1 VLAWQITPDFVFD
14 PALVTEIEVRF
25 ERVGPNHT
33 RVDLEHRFFDRFGAR
48 AAEMRAIFDAGGLPG
63 APQGWA
69 GILRKF
75 AAVVT
80 APEERSDSTS
90 PEASRGHG

>member
-1 VLAWQITPDFVFD
+1 MAR
-14 PALVTEIEVRF
+14 TE
-25 ERVGPNHT
+25 
-33 RVDLEHRFFDRFGAR
+33 
-48 AAEMRAIFDAGGLPG
+48 RAIFDAGGLPG

>member
-1 VLAWQITPDFVFD
+1 MAR
-14 PALVTEIEVRF
+14 TE
-25 ERVGPNHT
+25 G
-33 RVDLEHRFFDRFGAR
+33 
-48 AAEMRAIFDAGGLPG
+48 AIFDAGGLPG

-69 GILRKF
+69 GILRQF